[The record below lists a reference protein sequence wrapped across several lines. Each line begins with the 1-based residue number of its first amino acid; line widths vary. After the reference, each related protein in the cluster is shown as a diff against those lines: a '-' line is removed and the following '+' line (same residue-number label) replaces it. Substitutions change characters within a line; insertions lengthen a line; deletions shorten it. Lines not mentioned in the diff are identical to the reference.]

1 MSRSTPLPPSSF
13 HHLIEYGFS
22 VAEGGEDLDHSEMAF
37 ASTMNRVFEH
47 LLGHVGDP
55 VWLGIVETLEPGSSA
70 WMEAFGEAVVNLAP
84 AANWW
89 PGTERL
95 SLGDTRVRAVPAEAF
110 EWDWQRITTLVGE
123 GLYPAFD
130 PFLFSRHP
138 GGDLCR
144 VETVGHEGIAA
155 CRVPE
160 DDAAT
165 GRWLES
171 LGFSRAEHPWE
182 PPEATAIHR
191 LCGVRSRGEL
201 VEIFGEELVS
211 SLEKRGSLIRPA
223 G

>member
-1 MSRSTPLPPSSF
+1 MSRASPLPPSPF
-13 HHLIEYGFS
+13 HHLVEYGFS
-22 VAEGGEDLDHSEMAF
+22 IAEGGDDLDHSEIAF
-37 ASTMNRVFEH
+37 ASTMNRVFER
-47 LLGHVGDP
+47 LLGHAGDP

-70 WMEAFGEAVVNLAP
+70 WMEVFSDAVVSLAP

-95 SLGDTRVRAVPAEAF
+95 SLGDTRVRAVPAAAF
-110 EWDWQRITTLVGE
+110 GWSWQRICELVGE
-123 GLYPAFD
+123 GFYPAFD

-144 VETVGHEGIAA
+144 IETVGHEGIAT

-160 DDAAT
+160 ADAAT

-171 LGFSRAEHPWE
+171 LRFVRAEHPWE
-182 PPEATAIHR
+182 APTEGEPHR
-191 LCGVRSRGEL
+191 LCGVRSRAEL

-211 SLEKRGSLIRPA
+211 SLDERASRKQPR
-223 G
+223 